1 MSEVNQDMLNALR
14 NGEQMD
20 FDGIMVKVS
29 RQACEEGADLIE
41 LQDAELRAYK
51 AHNALLQSSNDAM
64 AEQHEKD
71 QSIITELVGALE
83 DFRRG
88 VDQMNSAM
96 KDGINVQGA
105 LSFLIAAEERA
116 DAALSKAKDQ
126 TNDR

>member
-41 LQDAELRAYK
+41 AQATL
-51 AHNALLQSSNDAM
+51 
-64 AEQHEKD
+64 
-71 QSIITELVGALE
+71 ITELVGALR
-83 DFRRG
+83 DCH
-88 VDQMNSAM
+88 
-96 KDGINVQGA
+96 KDLHKFA
-105 LSFLIAAEERA
+105 PWSDAKTRA
-116 DAALSKAKDQ
+116 WEILTKAKDQ

>member
-71 QSIITELVGALE
+71 QSLITELVGALE
-83 DFRRG
+83 EMMSGR
-88 VDQMNSAM
+88 MNGPDSVVIWA
-96 KDGINVQGA
+96 QA
-105 LSFLIAAEERA
+105 CAT
-116 DAALSKAKDQ
+116 LSKAKDQ